1 MGRSKK
7 IRGGS
12 AMEGMKQTPLRGTGV
27 PRRRA
32 KIHWSFAAFIF
43 TAAMA
48 TGCAHYP
55 INQPIKE
62 VHPNAGYRAA
72 QVKDP
77 QNSDHMLLFLTFSGG
92 GTRAAAFSY
101 GVLEELRKTGMTID
115 GKRRRLLDEVDWI
128 SSVSGGS
135 FTAGYYG
142 LFGDRIFED
151 FETKFLKKNIQG
163 ALGAGIF
170 FNPINWFRLS
180 SGYFDRSDL
189 AAEYYD
195 KHVFEGGTFG
205 DLAARKGPMIMMN
218 ATDMTHGIRVGFNQ
232 DAFDLICS
240 DLSQFPVARAA
251 AASSAVPM
259 LLTPITLRNYAGT
272 CGFKL
277 PERFEEMLKSRSIS
291 ERQFYLL
298 NNVSVFL
305 DSEKKPYIHLLD
317 GGIADNLGLRAIL
330 DRTIAR
336 GSIWEFFK
344 GTPLE
349 HVHKVVFFVVNA
361 ETETDTKWD
370 RSEGIPPF
378 GAMFSSYS
386 SIAIERYNE
395 ETIALLKENV
405 KSWADEIKTQR
416 CKGGAL
422 STAPGSCG
430 DIQFYVIDVK
440 FDALKDEKERI
451 YFKSLPTSFKLTPEQ
466 VDKLRDV
473 AHRILVQSEE
483 FQRLLN
489 DLR

>member
-1 MGRSKK
+1 
-7 IRGGS
+7 
-12 AMEGMKQTPLRGTGV
+12 
-27 PRRRA
+27 
-32 KIHWSFAAFIF
+32 
-43 TAAMA
+43 
-48 TGCAHYP
+48 
-55 INQPIKE
+55 
-62 VHPNAGYRAA
+62 
-72 QVKDP
+72 
-77 QNSDHMLLFLTFSGG
+77 
-92 GTRAAAFSY
+92 
-101 GVLEELRKTGMTID
+101 
-115 GKRRRLLDEVDWI
+115 
-128 SSVSGGS
+128 
-135 FTAGYYG
+135 
-142 LFGDRIFED
+142 
-151 FETKFLKKNIQG
+151 
-163 ALGAGIF
+163 
-170 FNPINWFRLS
+170 
-180 SGYFDRSDL
+180 
-189 AAEYYD
+189 
-195 KHVFEGGTFG
+195 
-205 DLAARKGPMIMMN
+205 MIMMN

-277 PERFEEMLKSRSIS
+277 PERFEEMLKSRAIS

-317 GGIADNLGLRAIL
+317 GGVADNLGLRAIL
-330 DRTIAR
+330 DRTLAR
-336 GSIWEFFK
+336 GSVWEFFK

-349 HVHKVVFFVVNA
+349 NVHKVIFLVVNA

-370 RSEGIPPF
+370 RSEVIPPF
-378 GAMFSSYS
+378 GAMFSSYA
-386 SIAIERYNE
+386 SIAIERYNQ

-405 KSWADEIKTQR
+405 KSWADEVKAQR

-430 DIQFYVIDVK
+430 DIQFYVIQVQ
-440 FDALKDEKERI
+440 FDALKDEKERV
-451 YFKSLPTSFKLTPEQ
+451 YFKSLPTSFKLAPEQ

-473 AHRILVQSEE
+473 AHRILVESEE